1 MSMIRQ
7 ISGIV
12 TDLGTSFVVVDV
24 NGVGYL
30 VYTNSPSSHLLNTP
44 TRLYTHLAVR
54 ENSLDLYGFIDRDTL
69 EIFELLIDL
78 PKIGP
83 KSALQILTQADISL
97 LREAVRND
105 DPGYLSKLSG
115 IGKKSAEKIV
125 SGLKDK
131 FESRGYDEVSI
142 RSSGSAPTHTS
153 DTIDAL
159 IALGYP
165 AMDARRIVLE
175 ITTEDPSLSSSADT
189 IKIALK
195 LLNNR

>member
-1 MSMIRQ
+1 MIRQ
-7 ISGIV
+7 ITGLVADIGI
-12 TDLGTSFVVVDV
+12 SFVVVDV
-24 NGVGYL
+24 GGVGYL
-30 VYTNSPSSHLLNTP
+30 VYTNSPSSHLLDAP
-44 TRLYTHLAVR
+44 IRLFTHLAVR
-54 ENSLDLYGFIDRDTL
+54 ENSLDLYGFPDRDTL

-97 LREAVRND
+97 LREAVHND

-131 FESRGYDEVSI
+131 FESRGYEEVSI

-175 ITTEDPSLSSSADT
+175 IATSDPSLTSSADT

>member
-1 MSMIRQ
+1 MIRQ
-7 ISGIV
+7 ISGVV
-12 TDLGTSFVVVDV
+12 TDIGNSFVVVDV
-24 NGVGYL
+24 GGVGYL
-30 VYTNSPSSHLLNTP
+30 IHTNSPSSHLLDTP
-44 TRLYTHLAVR
+44 TRLFTYLAVR
-54 ENSLDLYGFIDRDTL
+54 ENSLDLYGFQDRDTL

-131 FESRGYDEVSI
+131 FEKHGYEDASI
-142 RSSGSAPTHTS
+142 GTTNTAPTHTS

-175 ITTEDPSLSSSADT
+175 IATSDPSLSSSAET

>member
-1 MSMIRQ
+1 MNMIRQ

-12 TDLGTSFVVVDV
+12 TDIGISFVVVDV
-24 NGVGYL
+24 GGVGYL
-30 VYTNSPSSHLLNTP
+30 VYTNSPSSHLLDTP
-44 TRLYTHLAVR
+44 ARLFTHLAVR
-54 ENSLDLYGFIDRDTL
+54 ENSLDLYGFPDRDTL

-175 ITTEDPSLSSSADT
+175 IAAGDPSLTSSADT

>member
-1 MSMIRQ
+1 MIRQ
-7 ISGIV
+7 ISGLV
-12 TDLGTSFVVVDV
+12 TDIGTSFVVIDV
-24 NGVGYL
+24 GGIGYL
-30 VYTNSPSSHLLNTP
+30 VHTNSPASHLLDLP
-44 TRLYTHLAVR
+44 TRLFTYLAVR

-83 KSALQILTQADISL
+83 KSALQILTQADVSL
-97 LREAVRND
+97 LKEAVLNN

-125 SGLKDK
+125 TGLKDK
-131 FESRGYDEVSI
+131 FESRGYNDISL
-142 RSSGSAPTHTS
+142 RTSRTAPTHTS

-175 ITTEDPSLSSSADT
+175 ITTEDPSLTSSADT

-195 LLNNR
+195 LLNNH

>member
-1 MSMIRQ
+1 MNMIRQ
-7 ISGIV
+7 ISGVVADI
-12 TDLGTSFVVVDV
+12 GNSFVVVDV
-24 NGVGYL
+24 GGVGYL
-30 VYTNSPSSHLLNTP
+30 VYTNSPSSYLLDTP
-44 TRLYTHLAVR
+44 TRLFTHLAVR
-54 ENSLDLYGFIDRDTL
+54 ENSLDLYGFQDRDTL

-97 LREAVRND
+97 LKEAVLND
-105 DPGYLSKLSG
+105 DPVYLSKLSG

-131 FESRGYDEVSI
+131 FENIGYGDISNKNT
-142 RSSGSAPTHTS
+142 GAAPTHTS

-175 ITTEDPSLSSSADT
+175 ISAEDPSLTSSAET

-195 LLNNR
+195 LLNSR

>member
-1 MSMIRQ
+1 MIRQ
-7 ISGIV
+7 IRGIV
-12 TDLGTSFVVVDV
+12 SDIGISFVVVDV
-24 NGVGYL
+24 GGVGYL
-30 VYTNSPSSHLLNTP
+30 IYTNSPSSHLLDSP
-44 TRLYTHLAVR
+44 VKFFTHLAVR
-54 ENSLDLYGFIDRDTL
+54 ENSLDLYGFADRDTL
-69 EIFELLIDL
+69 EIFELLIGL

-97 LREAVRND
+97 LREAVHND

-125 SGLKDK
+125 TGLKDK
-131 FESRGYDEVSI
+131 FESQGYDDVSI
-142 RSSGSAPTHTS
+142 TSQRTAPTHTS
-153 DTIDAL
+153 DSIDAL

-175 ITTEDPSLSSSADT
+175 IATEDPSLTSSAET
-189 IKIALK
+189 IKVALK

>member
-1 MSMIRQ
+1 MIRQ
-7 ISGIV
+7 ISGVV
-12 TDLGTSFVVVDV
+12 TDIGISFVVVDV
-24 NGVGYL
+24 GGVGYL
-30 VYTNSPSSHLLNTP
+30 VHTNCP
-44 TRLYTHLAVR
+44 TSYLIDAPARLFTHLAVR

-83 KSALQILTQADISL
+83 KSALQILTQADVSL
-97 LREAVRND
+97 LKESVLND
-105 DPGYLSKLSG
+105 DPAYLSKLSG

-131 FESRGYDEVSI
+131 FESRGYEDISI
-142 RSSGSAPTHTS
+142 KSSRAAPTHTS

-175 ITTEDPSLSSSADT
+175 IAQEDPSLTSSADT

-195 LLNNR
+195 LLNNH

>member
-1 MSMIRQ
+1 MNMIRQ
-7 ISGIV
+7 ISGMVADI
-12 TDLGTSFVVVDV
+12 GISFVVVDV
-24 NGVGYL
+24 GGVGYL

-44 TRLYTHLAVR
+44 TRFFTHLAVR
-54 ENSLDLYGFIDRDTL
+54 ENSLDLYGFPDRDTL

-97 LREAVRND
+97 LKEAVFND
-105 DPGYLSKLSG
+105 DPVYLSKLSG

-131 FESRGYDEVSI
+131 FESRGYEEVST
-142 RSSGSAPTHTS
+142 RSSGRVPTHTS

-175 ITTEDPSLSSSADT
+175 IAAEDPSLSSSADT

-195 LLNNR
+195 LLNNH

>member
-1 MSMIRQ
+1 MIRQ

-12 TDLGTSFVVVDV
+12 TDIGTSFIVVDV
-24 NGVGYL
+24 SGIGYL
-30 VYTNSPSSHLLNTP
+30 VHTNSPSSHLLDTP
-44 TRLYTHLAVR
+44 TRLFTHLAVR
-54 ENSLDLYGFIDRDTL
+54 ENSLDLYGFQDRDTL

-97 LREAVRND
+97 LKEAVHND
-105 DPGYLSKLSG
+105 DPSYLSKLSG

-125 SGLKDK
+125 SGLKEK
-131 FESRGYDEVSI
+131 FENRGYEDVSI
-142 RSSGSAPTHTS
+142 RNTGVASTYTS

-175 ITTEDPSLSSSADT
+175 IAAEDPSLSSSAET

>member
-1 MSMIRQ
+1 MNMIRQ

-12 TDLGTSFVVVDV
+12 ADIGISFVVVDV
-24 NGVGYL
+24 GGVGYL
-30 VYTNSPSSHLLNTP
+30 IYTNSPSSHLLDTP
-44 TRLYTHLAVR
+44 TRLFTHLAVR
-54 ENSLDLYGFIDRDTL
+54 ENSLDLYGFPDRDTL

-97 LREAVRND
+97 LREAVHND

-131 FESRGYDEVSI
+131 FENRGYDDVSI
-142 RSSGSAPTHTS
+142 RTTGTAPTYTS

-175 ITTEDPSLSSSADT
+175 ITNEDPSLTSSAET

>member
-1 MSMIRQ
+1 MIRQ

-12 TDLGTSFVVVDV
+12 ADIGISFVVVDV
-24 NGVGYL
+24 GGVGYL
-30 VYTNSPSSHLLNTP
+30 VYTNSPSSHLLDAP
-44 TRLYTHLAVR
+44 IRLFTHLAVR
-54 ENSLDLYGFIDRDTL
+54 ENSLDLYGFPDRDTL

-97 LREAVRND
+97 LREAVHND

-175 ITTEDPSLSSSADT
+175 IAAEDPSLTSSADT

>member
-1 MSMIRQ
+1 MNMIRQ

-12 TDLGTSFVVVDV
+12 ADIGISFVVVDV
-24 NGVGYL
+24 GGVGYL
-30 VYTNSPSSHLLNTP
+30 VYTNSPSSHLLDAP
-44 TRLYTHLAVR
+44 TRLFTHLAVR
-54 ENSLDLYGFIDRDTL
+54 ENSLDLYGFPDRDTL

-97 LREAVRND
+97 LREAVHND

-175 ITTEDPSLSSSADT
+175 IAAGDPSLTSSADT

>member
-1 MSMIRQ
+1 MNMIRQ
-7 ISGIV
+7 ISGTV
-12 TDLGTSFVVVDV
+12 TDIGTSFIVVDV
-24 NGVGYL
+24 GGIGYL
-30 VYTNSPSSHLLNTP
+30 IYTNSPSSHLLDTP
-44 TRLYTHLAVR
+44 SRLFTHLAVR
-54 ENSLDLYGFIDRDTL
+54 ENSLDLYGFLDRDTL
-69 EIFELLIDL
+69 EIFELLIEL
-78 PKIGP
+78 PEIGP

-97 LREAVRND
+97 LKEAVLND

-131 FESRGYDEVSI
+131 FENRGYEDVSI
-142 RSSGSAPTHTS
+142 RSSETTPTHTS

-165 AMDARRIVLE
+165 AMDARRVVLE
-175 ITTEDPSLSSSADT
+175 ISAEDPSLTSSAET

>member
-1 MSMIRQ
+1 MNMIRQ

-12 TDLGTSFVVVDV
+12 ADIGISFVVVDV

-30 VYTNSPSSHLLNTP
+30 VYTNSPSSHLLDTP
-44 TRLYTHLAVR
+44 TRLFTYLAVR
-54 ENSLDLYGFIDRDTL
+54 ENSLDLYGFADRDTL

-142 RSSGSAPTHTS
+142 RSSGAAPTHTS

-175 ITTEDPSLSSSADT
+175 IAADDPSLSSSADT